1 MNTPGISFA
10 DLLAYTDDETR
21 RWKEF
26 FRQHPAA
33 LDVPTDVR
41 GTKNVR
47 DLVIHI
53 FEAEQ
58 VFGCAVLGEP
68 RPDFAKFPKSTLDE
82 IFAIGEDAR
91 RKMRDFLRTATDEA
105 LSGQQPF
112 GPAGQVSRR
121 KLLAQALTHGMRHW
135 AQLATDLRRAGYPT
149 DWVHDILMSSTV
161 K

>member
-1 MNTPGISFA
+1 MNVGISFA
-10 DLLAYTDDETR
+10 ELLDYTDDETR

-26 FRQHPAA
+26 FRAHPAA

-41 GTKNVR
+41 GTKTVR
-47 DLVIHI
+47 ELVVHI

-68 RPDFAKFPKSTLDE
+68 RPDFAKFPKATLDE
-82 IFAIGEDAR
+82 IFTIGEDAR
-91 RKMRDFLRTATDEA
+91 RKMRDYLATADEEA
-105 LSGQQPF
+105 LSQEQPF
-112 GPAGQVSRR
+112 GPAGNVSRR

-149 DWVHDILMSSTV
+149 DWMHDIVMSSAL